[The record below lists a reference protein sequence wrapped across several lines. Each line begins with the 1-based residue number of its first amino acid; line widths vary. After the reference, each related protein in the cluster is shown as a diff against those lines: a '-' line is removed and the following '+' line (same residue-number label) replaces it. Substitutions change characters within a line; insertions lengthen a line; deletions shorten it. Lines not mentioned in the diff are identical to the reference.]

1 MHQVFF
7 LLSLTDKS
15 LKRRGRMKHMLQIC
29 CKNNNISKD
38 FPAGSTLLDIYYGF
52 NLDFPYQVVSAKVNN
67 RSEGLNFRVYN
78 NKDVEFL
85 DVRDPSGMR
94 TYVRSLCFIL
104 YKAVS
109 ELFPQGKLYVEHPV
123 SKGYFCNLRIGRPI
137 ELEDVAAIKQRMQEI
152 IAQDIPFHRTECHT
166 TEAVRVFSE
175 RGMND
180 KVKLLETSG
189 ALYTFY
195 YTLDGT
201 VDYYYGNLLPSTG
214 FIYLFDLVKYYDG
227 LLLRIPNKESPN
239 KLDEMIKQEKMLD
252 IFKEHL
258 RWNHIMGLS
267 NVGDFNRA
275 CEQGHATD
283 LINVAE
289 ALQEKKIAQI
299 ADEIFSRNQ
308 EGGHHASLVL
318 ISGPSS
324 SGKTTFS
331 KRLSVQLMTNGLHP
345 YPISLDDYF
354 VNREDTPLDAD
365 GNYDYESL
373 YALDLGLSNRQLQ
386 ALLRGEELEL
396 PRFNF
401 NTGKQEFRGEKLR
414 IDDRTILILEG
425 IHALNP
431 ELTPQIPA
439 ENKYKIYVSALTT
452 ISLDDH
458 NWIPTT
464 DNRLLRRIIRDYNYR
479 GYSARE
485 TISRWPSVRA
495 GEDKWIFPYQENA
508 DVMFNS
514 ALLFELAVLR
524 AHVEPILNTVPRN
537 CPEYAEAYRLLKF
550 IKYFTPVQD
559 KELPPT
565 SLLREF
571 LGGSSF
577 KY

>member
-1 MHQVFF
+1 
-7 LLSLTDKS
+7 
-15 LKRRGRMKHMLQIC
+15 MKHMLQIC

-227 LLLRIPNKESPN
+227 LLLRIPNKENPN

-373 YALDLGLSNRQLQ
+373 YALDLGLFNRQLQ
-386 ALLRGEELEL
+386 ALLRGEEVEL

-414 IDDRTILILEG
+414 IDDHTILILEG